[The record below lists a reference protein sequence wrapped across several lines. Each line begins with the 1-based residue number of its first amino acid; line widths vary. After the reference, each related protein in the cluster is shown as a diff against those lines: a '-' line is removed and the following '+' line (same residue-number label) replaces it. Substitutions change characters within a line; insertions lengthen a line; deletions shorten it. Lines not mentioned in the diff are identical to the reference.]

1 MKKIILVGLVPPPF
15 NGQSVAFGLLIDKM
29 KALNMP
35 IKVVDMSFGGE
46 MDKGGRSSF
55 HRMLDFVKVFWDLVR
70 YAIGGNFVLY
80 LQIAQSRRG
89 FMRDMVMNRIA
100 GFFGGKTVVHLHGGN
115 YGVFYKEQPENI
127 QRMINKELDSYSS
140 IIILSDSLRDMF
152 SFHQGL
158 EGKLVSLPNG
168 IGAAVGPVKPKLLPE
183 KGTPVKLLY
192 LSNMIESKGYMR
204 VLEAVHI
211 LNRKGFQVESSFCG
225 TFLSEDGGN
234 DDNLENKEAEFFDKI
249 RQYNLNETVKFL
261 GVVVGSE
268 KERLLQESH
277 FFLLPTN
284 YHNEGQPISII
295 EAMRYGCVV
304 VSSDYRAIPDMVEDG
319 KTGYLV
325 DSVLPDTVASKI
337 EECLSSDPQVFS
349 DMSRSAILRY
359 NEHFTAEAH
368 TRALISLLERLA
380 QKK

>member
-55 HRMLDFVKVFWDLVR
+55 HRMMDFVKVFRDLVR

-115 YGVFYKEQPENI
+115 YGGFYKEQPENV
-127 QRMINKELDSYSS
+127 QRKINKELDSYSS

-152 SFHQGL
+152 SFHKGL

-168 IGAAVGPVKPKLLPE
+168 IGAAVDPVKPKLLPG

-192 LSNMIESKGYMR
+192 LSNMIESKGFMR
-204 VLEAVHI
+204 VLEAVNI
-211 LNRKGFQVESSFCG
+211 LNEKGIPVEASFCG
-225 TFLSEDGGN
+225 TFLSEHGGN
-234 DDNLENKEAEFFDKI
+234 DSNLEHKKAEFLI
-249 RQYNLNETVKFL
+249 RSCNTTSKKPLSFWE
-261 GVVVGSE
+261 
-268 KERLLQESH
+268 LLLVQKRKDYFKSLI
-277 FFLLPTN
+277 FSYF
-284 YHNEGQPISII
+284 QPITT
-295 EAMRYGCVV
+295 MR
-304 VSSDYRAIPDMVEDG
+304 
-319 KTGYLV
+319 
-325 DSVLPDTVASKI
+325 AS
-337 EECLSSDPQVFS
+337 PFP
-349 DMSRSAILRY
+349 
-359 NEHFTAEAH
+359 
-368 TRALISLLERLA
+368 SL
-380 QKK
+380 KP